1 MWHDGMRI
9 GMVDPGWFFL
19 AGFFK
24 VLWFVF
30 LMGVAIWFFRWLKH
44 SRRMAWQQGN
54 WRNSNWDSKGWRETK
69 EKFRNSWKTFTND
82 DALTTARVRLAQGD
96 LTPEQFQDLK
106 TQLEITNEPDPA
118 LKIARQRLA
127 KGEISVEEF
136 SMIHDALRA

>member
-30 LMGVAIWFFRWLKH
+30 LIGAAIWLFRWFKH
-44 SRRMAWQQGN
+44 SRRMAWQHGN
-54 WRNSNWDSKGWRETK
+54 WRNSNWDSKNWREAK
-69 EKFRNSWKTFTND
+69 EKFRNSWKSFGSD
-82 DALTTARVRLAQGD
+82 DAITTARVRLARGE
-96 LTPEQFQDLK
+96 LTPEQYSDLK
-106 TQLEITNEPDPA
+106 TQLEIASEPDPA

-127 KGEISVEEF
+127 NGEISAEEF
-136 SMIHDALRA
+136 AMIRDALQ